1 MVGMDWAWNRLG
13 PGLWVRAIQSVPEDT
28 KLEDGARIP
37 TGRESMGSRE
47 AESLG
52 TPAPDP
58 LQRLAEMG
66 CSSRTYV
73 AVR

>member
-1 MVGMDWAWNRLG
+1 MV
-13 PGLWVRAIQSVPEDT
+13 PVDT

-47 AESLG
+47 AESRG

-66 CSSRTYV
+66 CSARTYV
-73 AVR
+73 AVH